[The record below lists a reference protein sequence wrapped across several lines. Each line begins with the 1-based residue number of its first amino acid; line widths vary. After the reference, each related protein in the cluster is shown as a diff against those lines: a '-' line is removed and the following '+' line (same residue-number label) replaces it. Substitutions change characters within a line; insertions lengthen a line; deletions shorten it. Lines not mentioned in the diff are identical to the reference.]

1 MATEEDKTYPADGA
15 GAPPCFYC
23 KHLIKAGT
31 QLPDGEGWT
40 CKAFPDGISY
50 AILSREE
57 DHTKPLPLD
66 NGYQFQVDLYIA
78 NDKAYRMDWWG
89 NMTEV
94 PDRE

>member
-1 MATEEDKTYPADGA
+1 MRSDKNSGKYVDLMPA
-15 GAPPCFYC
+15 CFYC
-23 KHLIKAGT
+23 KHLIEVGAQQST
-31 QLPDGEGWT
+31 EGWT
-40 CKAFPDGISY
+40 CKAFPKGISY

-89 NMTEV
+89 NMIEV
-94 PDRE
+94 AED